1 MEKRYLIAMGAD
13 YEDIDVVSRP
23 LMSSDDFK
31 TRMGPW
37 LDRVDNNGGRDS
49 AVVVYF
55 GNVKEGLVKKNV
67 VWNSVVAVT
76 CQR

>member
-1 MEKRYLIAMGAD
+1 MGAD

-31 TRMGPW
+31 TRMSQW
-37 LDRVDNNGGRDS
+37 LERVDNDGKRDS
-49 AVVVYF
+49 AIVVYF
-55 GNVKEGLVKKNV
+55 ANVKEGLSKKNV
-67 VWNSVVAVT
+67 AWNSVVAVT